1 MPDPVSQGLLQAA
14 DLLPCAL
21 HELVL
26 DAAPLGDNLERLRRE
41 CQDASALVGV
51 GVAGTLLLSAAA
63 RTDVLSQQRL
73 LALFP
78 FMGQDAPPYGG
89 GAGLP
94 AQVSD
99 VLLRLGAARFA
110 RRLLAHIAVTSH
122 PLGLLGVYP
131 PGSVSWTRAAGCAA
145 SLEFVSLVIPPAV
158 PVTVVL
164 NHSALAMDAAACELL
179 MAALNEHLSLGF
191 DAPHGPDLAEHMLGW
206 LEGRRWPSPLEVT
219 HV

>member
-1 MPDPVSQGLLQAA
+1 MPDPVSQGLLQAV
-14 DLLPCAL
+14 DRLPCAL

-26 DAAPLGDNLERLRRE
+26 GDVPLVDNLERLRRE
-41 CQDASALVGV
+41 CLGASALVGV

-78 FMGQDAPPYGG
+78 FMGQDALPYGR
-89 GAGLP
+89 GAGLS

-99 VLLRLGAARFA
+99 VLLRLGTARIA
-110 RRLLAHIAVTSH
+110 RRLLSRVAVTSH
-122 PLGLLGVYP
+122 PLGLQGVYP

-145 SLEFVSLVIPPAV
+145 SLEFVSLVIPPAL

-164 NHSALAMDAAACELL
+164 NREALAMEAAACELL
-179 MAALNEHLSLGF
+179 LAALNEHLSLGL
-191 DAPHGPDLAEHMLGW
+191 DAPNAPDLAEHLRGW
-206 LEGRRWPSPLEVT
+206 LQGQRWPSPVEVP
-219 HV
+219 HA